1 MISSSRRAGGSTETQ
16 DSKILHALADTNRRH
31 ILTIVDK
38 TPGLSVN
45 EITARLPIS
54 RWGVRKHLNVLEAAR
69 LVRSEW
75 DGVYRRL
82 YIIRTTIS
90 HVLKRLRK
98 RFSA

>member
-16 DSKILHALADTNRRH
+16 DSKILRALSDTNRRH
-31 ILTIVDK
+31 ILTIIDEK
-38 TPGLSVN
+38 PGLSVN

-54 RWGVRKHLNVLEAAR
+54 RWGVRKHLNVLEAAG

-82 YIIRTTIS
+82 YINRTTMA
-90 HVLKRLRK
+90 HVLKRLQR
-98 RFSA
+98 RFGT